1 MGNRSVRTACAAL
14 VAVGLVGLVVLGLA
28 QAAYARGGGK
38 RNQSAKDFQYEVSDC
53 LESDRQDSMG
63 LIVSDDSIRFNQ
75 VFSMNCI
82 AATRPSTVKVLYS
95 RKGRILEVSVVL
107 RSPVLS
113 DCTCPIG
120 IDGKITNLG
129 KGTYKLSFVYDAQV
143 GDTDKPTRQTLGT
156 KEFTIH

>member
-1 MGNRSVRTACAAL
+1 MGKTIVRVACAVSVL
-14 VAVGLVGLVVLGLA
+14 GLVVLGFA
-28 QAAYARGGGK
+28 HAGSARGRKG
-38 RNQSAKDFQYEVSDC
+38 NPSAAKDFQYELSDC

-75 VFSMNCI
+75 VFTMNCI

-95 RKGRILEVSVVL
+95 KQGRALEVRVVL

-120 IDGKITNLG
+120 IDGKIANLG
-129 KGTYKLSFVYDAQV
+129 KGTYRVTFVYDAQI
-143 GDTDKPTRQTLGT
+143 GDSPKPTIQTLGS